1 MSLQNTGNPAG
12 VGPPSSPSQGGA
24 ALPRHHRI
32 RRTRAGGVWV
42 ALAVSAVVLIL
53 LLIFILENLK
63 RADISLF
70 GAHVDLPIGVALLLA
85 AAAGALI
92 VVIPGTARIVQLRM
106 TARRH
111 RQLDARAAR
120 GMATADAV
128 PADAVP
134 AGAAPAGA
142 APAGAAPAAPAAPV
156 ATDPGAVQPQWTDEP
171 PPDAAS
177 QPDPEPR

>member
-1 MSLQNTGNPAG
+1 MSLRNTGSPAG
-12 VGPPSSPSQGGA
+12 IDQPAPVSP
-24 ALPRHHRI
+24 PRHHRI

-70 GAHVDLPIGVALLLA
+70 GAHMSLPIGVALLLA

-111 RQLDARAAR
+111 RRVDAQ
-120 GMATADAV
+120 
-128 PADAVP
+128 
-134 AGAAPAGA
+134 GAAAVSAAGSQGSQGSQVA
-142 APAGAAPAAPAAPV
+142 APPAAPV
-156 ATDPGAVQPQWTDEP
+156 TAAPVTADPVTADPATADPATADPGDGEL
-171 PPDAAS
+171 S
-177 QPDPEPR
+177 GPREAGT

>member
-12 VGPPSSPSQGGA
+12 VGQPSASPPVAP
-24 ALPRHHRI
+24 PRQHRI

-63 RADISLF
+63 RANISLF
-70 GAHVDLPIGVALLLA
+70 GAHLTLPIGVALLLA

-111 RQLDARAAR
+111 RQLDAQV
-120 GMATADAV
+120 ADAQV
-128 PADAVP
+128 AAAGPPV
-134 AGAAPAGA
+134 GAAPATTEA
-142 APAGAAPAAPAAPV
+142 
-156 ATDPGAVQPQWTDEP
+156 
-171 PPDAAS
+171 DA
-177 QPDPEPR
+177 DPEPR

>member
-1 MSLQNTGNPAG
+1 MNLQNTGSPAG
-12 VGPPSSPSQGGA
+12 IDQA
-24 ALPRHHRI
+24 ALVGQPQHHRI

-70 GAHVDLPIGVALLLA
+70 GAHMSLPIGVALLLA

-111 RQLDARAAR
+111 RRVDAQGASAEPPVGSQVAAPTADRAAADP
-120 GMATADAV
+120 ATAD
-128 PADAVP
+128 PATADP
-134 AGAAPAGA
+134 ATADPATA
-142 APAGAAPAAPAAPV
+142 DPATA
-156 ATDPGAVQPQWTDEP
+156 DPGGGLSGRPSAG
-171 PPDAAS
+171 S
-177 QPDPEPR
+177 

>member
-1 MSLQNTGNPAG
+1 MSLQNTGSSAG
-12 VGPPSSPSQGGA
+12 VNQPAPSPQPVA
-24 ALPRHHRI
+24 PQPAVPPRHHRI

-70 GAHVDLPIGVALLLA
+70 GGHVNLPIGVALLLA

-111 RQLDARAAR
+111 RQVDAQAA
-120 GMATADAV
+120 AAAV
-128 PADAVP
+128 PSAGAGP
-134 AGAAPAGA
+134 GAAPVDTVQPGT
-142 APAGAAPAAPAAPV
+142 GAPV
-156 ATDPGAVQPQWTDEP
+156 PPQYNAEGRSGEEP
-171 PPDAAS
+171 A
-177 QPDPEPR
+177 